1 MRLPTY
7 VSTREISHFWAMNDQ
22 HSEAGHGT
30 RAGQAA
36 CVLAKITVGV
46 FVKAIFQSAFGMVG
60 TFANDE
66 TGSDHGTR
74 VSYLLA
80 SIAASLVLTIYTRV
94 PNKTAISIPESSL
107 EDDAGNT
114 DESSALINGQHND
127 SGSEDYDKCVYQSIN
142 YICMSAVLFSALGIT
157 LGSSSMIVETVN
169 LFRDPGACP
178 VLVDQQ
184 FWGVVAATALLNLLV
199 NVYPFHILYRRSA
212 VGQFSKAM
220 ARQCQTISHVL
231 AGKSSFQSSGYE
243 FYASLFATLAIT
255 IVGLVQH
262 VWGVN
267 FFQGK
272 TLRRLGSSGWVNEPE
287 VNVTCAWHDESGN
300 KVNVT
305 IAEKLG
311 SNQRYFLDKAVDPL
325 LVMFVSAVVIAS
337 ISTQS
342 LKFYEFV
349 GSLRNGLGRSERV
362 YSTFNK
368 GFLIMLC
375 SIVDVTLNE
384 FFPNY
389 KGVVPHNLDSS
400 AENVSDL
407 DTGQQALAYTII
419 MSNVLLYLAFN
430 WFSAKPE
437 IKKGSS
443 RGLTGP
449 ATHHQGL
456 FSRNNGDQ
464 GGSQIQAASELNA
477 STVV

>member
-1 MRLPTY
+1 MRVPTY
-7 VSTREISHFWAMNDQ
+7 ESASEIGYFRQRIVRH
-22 HSEAGHGT
+22 EEGGHG
-30 RAGQAA
+30 AGVGQAG
-36 CVLAKITVGV
+36 CVQANVTVGV
-46 FVKAIFQSAFGMVG
+46 FVKAVFGAAFGLVG

-66 TGSDHGTR
+66 AGSDHGAR
-74 VSYLLA
+74 VIYLLA

-94 PNKTAISIPESSL
+94 PNKTEYAIRRNDLADSID
-107 EDDAGNT
+107 EDT
-114 DESSALINGQHND
+114 ALIGAQLDHGND
-127 SGSEDYDKCVYQSIN
+127 APDYDECVYQSIK
-142 YICMSAVLFSALGIT
+142 YSCMTAVLFSALGIT
-157 LGSSSMIVETVN
+157 LSSSSMIVETVN

-212 VGQFSKAM
+212 VEQFSKAM
-220 ARQCQTISHVL
+220 ARQCKTIGHVL
-231 AGKSSFQSSGYE
+231 AGETSFQSSGYE
-243 FYASLFATLAIT
+243 LYASLFATLAIT
-255 IVGLVQH
+255 VVGSVKNA
-262 VWGVN
+262 WGVN
-267 FFQGK
+267 FYLGK

-437 IKKGSS
+437 IKKGNS
-443 RGLTGP
+443 GELTALVNDGP
-449 ATHHQGL
+449 GL
-456 FSRNNGDQ
+456 FSSHNTNGAQGVDQ
-464 GGSQIQAASELNA
+464 ARAI
-477 STVV
+477 STPM

>member
-1 MRLPTY
+1 MRVPTY
-7 VSTREISHFWAMNDQ
+7 ESASEIGYFRQRIVRH
-22 HSEAGHGT
+22 EEGGHG
-30 RAGQAA
+30 AGVGQAG
-36 CVLAKITVGV
+36 CVQANVTVGV
-46 FVKAIFQSAFGMVG
+46 FVKAVFGAAFGLVG

-66 TGSDHGTR
+66 AGSDHGAR
-74 VSYLLA
+74 VIYLLA

-362 YSTFNK
+362 CTTLNK
-368 GFLIMLC
+368 GVLIMLC
-375 SIVDVTLNE
+375 SILDVTLNE
-384 FFPNY
+384 FLPNF
-389 KGVVPHNLDSS
+389 KGVVPHHFDPN
-400 AENVSDL
+400 AKNVTGL
-407 DTGQQALAYTII
+407 DTGQQALAYTIV
-419 MSNVLLYLAFN
+419 MSNVFLYLAFN

-437 IKKGSS
+437 IKKGNS
-443 RGLTGP
+443 GELTALVNDGP
-449 ATHHQGL
+449 GL
-456 FSRNNGDQ
+456 FSSHNTNGAQGVDQ
-464 GGSQIQAASELNA
+464 ARAI
-477 STVV
+477 STPM